1 MAPAE
6 PGSGAASYEEEK
18 RGGGVDVARPP
29 RSSTG
34 YCGVGVGHLAAL
46 LAGCQAQ

>member
-6 PGSGAASYEEEK
+6 PGSGAASNEEVEEE
-18 RGGGVDVARPP
+18 GEVDVARPP

-34 YCGVGVGHLAAL
+34 YFGVGHLAAL
-46 LAGCQAQ
+46 LAGCQSQ